1 MITKNV
7 ICGDITQARDQQNL
21 YSVKSFI
28 LKFLM
33 AFKLEIA
40 EERISVSKKKEEINR
55 K

>member
-28 LKFLM
+28 LKFLV
-33 AFKLEIA
+33 AFKLDIA
-40 EERISVSKKKEEINR
+40 EERISVSKKRRGK
-55 K
+55 

>member
-1 MITKNV
+1 MITNNV
-7 ICGDITQARDQQNL
+7 ICGDITEARDQQNL

-28 LKFLM
+28 LKFLV

-40 EERISVSKKKEEINR
+40 EKSISVSKKEVVNR